1 MVIDRKCLL
10 KKIWG
15 RAGRLAWDEDKLYK
29 FLIDYGFESR
39 LSEMNVFQLNALYTK
54 IDEHYQKVK
63 NDLDDRGKFMYAT
76 MIKAKWHY
84 KALNSWMKD
93 RFRINKSYT
102 FTDTWRNLNEK
113 QRSGVI
119 GMLEN
124 YKTKNKDR
132 DRLQ

>member
-1 MVIDRKCLL
+1 VKDEKRLL
-10 KKIWG
+10 GRIWG
-15 RAGRLAWDEDKLYK
+15 KAGRLGWDETKLYK
-29 FLIDYGFESR
+29 FLVECGFETR
-39 LSEMNVFQLNALYTK
+39 LSEMNIFQLNALYTK

-63 NDLDDRGKFMYAT
+63 NDLDDRGKFMYSV

-93 RFRINKSYT
+93 RFNINKTYT
-102 FTDTWRNLNEK
+102 FTDTWRNLDKK

-124 YKTKNKDR
+124 YKNK
-132 DRLQ
+132 